1 MARQR
6 RGRGVVGLIAAALAL
21 AAGGAL
27 ARNEWRLAGRL
38 GALDAAAA
46 DVVTLDPALP
56 PPDADPARP
65 VWLAGPARAEG
76 RLRDPLFPAANAD
89 GLRLDRLAETRQWRE
104 HRETGSGGDRN
115 TRYEQV
121 WSALPIDSALFERPG
136 EHANPRPLPLE
147 PASVAAEGARLGRH
161 GLSPALLAP
170 LPATSALESGRL
182 GPLDAAGRRFAP
194 AGDWLASGNPAA
206 PAVGDVRVRWAYVPE
221 GTISVLGAHDGAA
234 VVPWRAPSGEA
245 VALAARGEIPAE
257 AMLGAAGRD
266 AWGEAWKLRLFA
278 AGGLTLLF
286 LIASPALAAVV
297 PAFEGARVRSRL
309 VTALT
314 LAAGWTALACG
325 AGWIAARA
333 ALPG

>member
-1 MARQR
+1 
-6 RGRGVVGLIAAALAL
+6 VIGLLAVALAL

-38 GALDAAAA
+38 GALDAAAGE
-46 DVVTLDPALP
+46 VRTLDPALA

-65 VWLAGPARAEG
+65 VWLSGPASAEG
-76 RLRDPLFPAANAD
+76 RLRDPLFPAATAD

-104 HRETGSGGDRN
+104 FRESGSGGDRN

-121 WSALPIDSALFERPG
+121 WSALPIDSALFERRG
-136 EHANPRPLPLE
+136 EHENPRPLPLE
-147 PASVAAEGARLGRH
+147 PATVAADDARLGRH
-161 GLSPALLAP
+161 ALSPALLAP
-170 LPATSALESGRL
+170 LPATSALAPGQV
-182 GPLDAAGRRFAP
+182 GPADAGGRRFVS
-194 AGDWLASGNPAA
+194 AGDWLTSGSPTS
-206 PAVGDVRVRWAYVPE
+206 PRVGDVRVRWVYVPE

-234 VVPWRAPSGEA
+234 LVPWRAASGEA
-245 VALAARGEIPAE
+245 VALAARGEVPPE
-257 AMLGAAGRD
+257 ELLGAAGRN

-286 LIASPALAAVV
+286 LIASPALATLV

-325 AGWIAARA
+325 AGWVAARA